1 MSKEL
6 KEGKMTLQ
14 ELYKR
19 LVKMGKTANGYK
31 TQFKEVAG
39 KRPLETAALI
49 FVTGL
54 MSGILVGAI
63 RSKRH

>member
-14 ELYKR
+14 ELYRR
-19 LVKMGKTANGYK
+19 LVKMGKTANEYQ
-31 TQFKEVAG
+31 TQFKDVVG
-39 KRPLETAALI
+39 KRPLEAAAVI

-54 MSGILVGAI
+54 MSGILVGAV
-63 RSKRH
+63 RSRHH

>member
-6 KEGKMTLQ
+6 KEGRMTLQ
-14 ELYKR
+14 ELHKR
-19 LVKMGKTANGYK
+19 LVKMGKTANEYK

-39 KRPLETAALI
+39 KRPLETAAVI

-54 MSGILVGAI
+54 MSGILVGAV